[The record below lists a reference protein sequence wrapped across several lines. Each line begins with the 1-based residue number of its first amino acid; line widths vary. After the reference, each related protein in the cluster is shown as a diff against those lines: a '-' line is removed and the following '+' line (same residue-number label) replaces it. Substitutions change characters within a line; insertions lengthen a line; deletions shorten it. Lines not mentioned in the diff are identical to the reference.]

1 MYFTKE
7 AIEEIRK
14 RLSEIGVRDTEIEK
28 LSILSNPLD
37 GTETI
42 VIVKDGVNKRITIED
57 LYEEYMKY
65 VETPEAKEDFFNV
78 SSYLA
83 RDTQDDTP
91 VAVTLEEAIESCPA
105 TVRKTGQT
113 IKFLNSD
120 TNKWETYSMEGEDWS
135 DPTSFVQTNIIATEI
150 HDNQDVGPDDP
161 SYITDSDTIATSQKL
176 LQTKVRE
183 LKELIGESEVSL
195 KEYVEQ
201 YVGEYSGSLS
211 ETIVSNTQVGAA
223 APGTT
228 FTEGSTFTEVL
239 KKIAIAEQSPV
250 ITLSGMPAPVI
261 KEEGTLQTIILTA
274 TVSKGTANS
283 LDKVAFYNGSTLI
296 EEQTE
301 VAFNTQIICSAAQ
314 NITTGTT
321 FKVVITYKDSTSTER
336 TSNKTLTYNYTNYSY
351 WGIVNEGVTP
361 DATIVSAFTNKS
373 LIGNKNTNITS
384 TAAKILVY
392 SYPKSFGAL
401 SHIKDS
407 NGYDYITDFYRT
419 ELTVDGIAHYCY
431 YQMRVNNNSINFIF
445 S

>member
-1 MYFTKE
+1 M
-7 AIEEIRK
+7 
-14 RLSEIGVRDTEIEK
+14 
-28 LSILSNPLD
+28 
-37 GTETI
+37 
-42 VIVKDGVNKRITIED
+42 
-57 LYEEYMKY
+57 
-65 VETPEAKEDFFNV
+65 
-78 SSYLA
+78 
-83 RDTQDDTP
+83 
-91 VAVTLEEAIESCPA
+91 
-105 TVRKTGQT
+105 
-113 IKFLNSD
+113 
-120 TNKWETYSMEGEDWS
+120 
-135 DPTSFVQTNIIATEI
+135 PT
-150 HDNQDVGPDDP
+150 
-161 SYITDSDTIATSQKL
+161 
-176 LQTKVRE
+176 
-183 LKELIGESEVSL
+183 
-195 KEYVEQ
+195 
-201 YVGEYSGSLS
+201 
-211 ETIVSNTQVGAA
+211 
-223 APGTT
+223 
-228 FTEGSTFTEVL
+228 
-239 KKIAIAEQSPV
+239 
-250 ITLSGMPAPVI
+250 PVI

-321 FKVVITYKDSTSTER
+321 FKVVVTYKDSTSTER

-351 WGIVNEGVTP
+351 WGAVNEGVTP
-361 DATIVSAFTNKS
+361 DATIVGAFTNKS